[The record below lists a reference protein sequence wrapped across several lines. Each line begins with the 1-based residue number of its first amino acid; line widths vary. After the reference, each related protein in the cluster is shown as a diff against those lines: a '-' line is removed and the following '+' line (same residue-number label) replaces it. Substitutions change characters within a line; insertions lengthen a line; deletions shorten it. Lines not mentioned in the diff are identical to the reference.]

1 MAYSDSHVFRR
12 SVDCRRWM
20 FAALGLALSAG
31 LSSCRTEPENTTGT
45 ASASASV
52 SVSAAATKPPSPA
65 GSASVSAGIV
75 PRTAGT
81 QLVLLGTKGG
91 PRVGPPG
98 TATSTSTLIVV
109 NGVPYIIDCGY
120 GTSTQLVGAK
130 VPLNTVRHVFVTHHH
145 SDHMIELGPLVYNGW
160 ATGLRSQVDVYGPPG
175 TSKMMTDFLAYMR
188 LDIETRI
195 ADEGR
200 PDLRK
205 LVVAHEFKEP
215 GKVFQNEDVT
225 VTAARVPHPPIEQS
239 YAYRFET
246 KQASIVISGDTTYA
260 PSLAEFAKDA
270 DVLVHEVMHLGGLE
284 KLLKRVPNPGPL
296 REHLLA
302 SHTVPEDVGK
312 IAAAARVKTLV
323 LNHLVPG
330 DDPSITDEMWTEG
343 VKKHFNGRII
353 VGKDLMEVSIP
364 PKQ

>member
-1 MAYSDSHVFRR
+1 MIYFSSHAFRR
-12 SVDCRRWM
+12 PRRWM
-20 FAALGLALSAG
+20 FGALGVALSAG
-31 LSSCRTEPENTTGT
+31 VWGCRTEPGNTTG
-45 ASASASV
+45 AASASV
-52 SVSAAATKPPSPA
+52 SAAVTKPPSPA
-65 GSASVSAGIV
+65 ASASASAS
-75 PRTAGT
+75 PARTAGT
-81 QLVLLGTKGG
+81 HLVLLGTKGG
-91 PRVGPPG
+91 PRVGAPG

-160 ATGLRSQVDVYGPPG
+160 ATGLRTQVDIYGPPG
-175 TSKMMTDFLAYMR
+175 TSKMMTDFLAYMQ
-188 LDIETRI
+188 LDIQTRI

-205 LVVAHEFKEP
+205 LVVSHEFAQP
-215 GKVFQNEDVT
+215 GTVFQNEDVK

-260 PSLAEFAKDA
+260 PKLAEFAKDA

-284 KLLKRVPNPGPL
+284 KLLKRVPNPAAL
-296 REHLLA
+296 REHLIA

-323 LNHLVPG
+323 LSHLVPG
-330 DDPSITDEMWTEG
+330 DDPTITDEMWTEG